1 MQSYNHII
9 GFRAIIMGGND
20 EDELQSEITEEV
32 PPLERPQNV
41 RATIYLLIAFGVLF
55 LISIIPTPMT
65 PPAQRA
71 LGILVFVTILWV
83 TEAFPLGMTALFG
96 VTLLP
101 VLEILPLSDAFFGF
115 KNPALFFL
123 IGALSFGIA
132 IQKTNLSKRFSL
144 TVLDKFGKT
153 SSYMV
158 FSICLIG
165 CVMSWAM
172 PSHAVA
178 ALLLPVLVSII
189 QAGKIE
195 HNSKFAVAVFLALT
209 YSTSVGSIGSLLGG
223 ARNILAIGIL
233 ETVTETS
240 IGFLDW
246 MIAGV
251 PIALVL
257 TVLTFSTLKLVYP
270 WKKIDT
276 QKIRN
281 KLQDEVKEIGPMSR
295 GEKKASIIFF
305 ITLILWITVG
315 RDYGLSVVA
324 VGGFFALVVS
334 RTINWRDIKQNM
346 PWGLIFLYGGALTLS
361 HALTTTNAVTFIS
374 ESLVSFIGQNPLIV
388 MITFLILV
396 IIISNMMSNSA
407 AVAVV
412 LPIAIITITGLG
424 AAKSYPG
431 ELVAYLIAMGSAMVF
446 MLPVGT
452 PSAAI
457 VYSSGYVEVKDLVK
471 AGSILTILSIL
482 VFLTIGLG
490 WWKLIGIW

>member
-1 MQSYNHII
+1 
-9 GFRAIIMGGND
+9 MG
-20 EDELQSEITEEV
+20 EDDGVEGQSEISEEV
-32 PPLERPQNV
+32 PPLERPQNI
-41 RATIYLLIAFGVLF
+41 RATVYLFIAFGALT
-55 LISIIPTPMT
+55 LISIMPIPMD
-65 PPAQRA
+65 PPAQKA
-71 LGILVFVTILWV
+71 LGVLVFVTILWV

-101 VLEILPLSDAFFGF
+101 LLDILPLSGAFFGF

-132 IQKTNLSKRFSL
+132 MQKTDLSKRFSL
-144 TVLDKFGKT
+144 KVLDRFGN
-153 SSYMV
+153 SPSYMI

-189 QAGKIE
+189 QAGEIE
-195 HNSKFAVAVFLALT
+195 HDSKFAVAVFLALT

-233 ETVTETS
+233 ETVTGAS
-240 IGFLDW
+240 LGFLDW
-246 MIAGV
+246 MIAGA

-257 TVLTFSTLKLVYP
+257 TVLTFFTLKLVYP
-270 WKKIDT
+270 WKEIDT
-276 QKIRN
+276 KKIRN
-281 KLQDEVKEIGPMSR
+281 KLQDEVREMGSMSR
-295 GEKKASIIFF
+295 GEKKTVIIFF
-305 ITLILWITVG
+305 ITLILWISVG
-315 RDYGLSVVA
+315 RKFGLSIVA
-324 VGGFFALVVS
+324 IGGFFALMVS
-334 RTINWRDIKQNM
+334 RTITWRDIKRNM

-361 HALTTTNAVTFIS
+361 HALVETNAVVYIS
-374 ESLVSFIGQNPLIV
+374 ESLVGFVGQNPLVV
-388 MITFLILV
+388 MIIFLVLV
-396 IIISNMMSNSA
+396 IVISNMMSNAA

-412 LPIAIITITGLG
+412 LPIAIITVTGLG
-424 AAKSYPG
+424 VAEHYTG
-431 ELVAYLIAMGSAMVF
+431 ELIAYLIAMGSAMVF

-471 AGSILTILSIL
+471 AGGVLTVLSIL
-482 VFLTIGLG
+482 VFLTFGLG
-490 WWKLIGIW
+490 WWKLIGVW

>member
-1 MQSYNHII
+1 
-9 GFRAIIMGGND
+9 MGGGKGVK
-20 EDELQSEITEEV
+20 ERSEISEEV
-32 PPLERPQNV
+32 PPLEKPQNI
-41 RATIYLLIAFGVLF
+41 RAIVYLLIAFGALA
-55 LISIIPTPMT
+55 LISIMPTPMN
-65 PPAQRA
+65 PFAQRA
-71 LGILVFVTILWV
+71 LGILVFVTILWI

-101 VLEILPLSDAFFGF
+101 LLGILPLSNTFLGF

-123 IGALSFGIA
+123 IGAFSFGIA
-132 IQKTNLSKRFSL
+132 MQKTNLSKRFSL
-144 TVLDKFGKT
+144 KVLDRFGN
-153 SSYMV
+153 SASYII
-158 FSICLIG
+158 FGICLIG

-189 QAGKIE
+189 KAGEIK
-195 HNSKFAVAVFLALT
+195 HDSNFVVAVFLALT

-233 ETVTETS
+233 ETLTGAS
-240 IGFLDW
+240 PGFLDW
-246 MIAGV
+246 MVAGV

-257 TVLTFSTLKLVYP
+257 TVLTFFTLKLIYP
-270 WKKIDT
+270 WEEIDT
-276 QKIRN
+276 QRIRN
-281 KLQDEVKEIGPMSR
+281 KLQDEVREMGSMSR
-295 GEKKASIIFF
+295 GEKKAVTIFF
-305 ITLILWITVG
+305 ITLILWISVG
-315 RDYGLSVVA
+315 RNFGLSIIA
-324 VGGFFALVVS
+324 IGGFFALVVS
-334 RTINWRDIKQNM
+334 RAITWRDIKRNM

-361 HALTTTNAVTFIS
+361 YALTETNAVVYIS
-374 ESLVSFIGQNPLIV
+374 KSLVDFVGQNPLVV

-396 IIISNMMSNSA
+396 IVISNMMSNAA

-412 LPIAIITITGLG
+412 LPIAIITVTGLSV
-424 AAKSYPG
+424 AEHYPG

-471 AGSILTILSIL
+471 AGGVLTVLSIL